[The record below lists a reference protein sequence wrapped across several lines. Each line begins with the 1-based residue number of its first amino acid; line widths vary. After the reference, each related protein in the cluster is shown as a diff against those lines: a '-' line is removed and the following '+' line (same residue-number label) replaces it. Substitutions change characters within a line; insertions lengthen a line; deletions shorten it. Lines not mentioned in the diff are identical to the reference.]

1 MKLRTISLYLIIS
14 LIFVPAAQARPLR
27 YHRPL
32 PARHYYRHRHH
43 LGNRYYR
50 YSGSDWA
57 IAGGT
62 GLLLGMLIANNNSY
76 NERVKT
82 AEKEAYEKK
91 LNDVQDFC
99 DNTVRT
105 EITNVTGLI
114 AKNGLANTTAYLK
127 THWNERGYSPILDD
141 RSTITV
147 LTVTGL
153 KEDVKLKYTFLKNLN
168 QLKVTTISSEYGV
181 SAEEKAS
188 YLEPTPISSFRKY
201 VGFDISENSRDSE
214 GRLLVGTIDSPSP
227 AQMANIK
234 NGDYIVKIDT
244 YDIKNLKVE
253 NIGAYVE
260 NRAKNNAILKITYSR
275 NGEHQTVALQ
285 L

>member
-1 MKLRTISLYLIIS
+1 MKLRTISLCLIIY
-14 LIFVPAAQARPLR
+14 LVFVPAAQARPPR

-32 PARHYYRHRHH
+32 PTRHYYRHHH
-43 LGNRYYR
+43 LGGRYYR

-62 GLLLGMLIANNNSY
+62 GLLIGMLIANSNSHY
-76 NERVKT
+76 ERVKT

-91 LNDVQDFC
+91 INDVQDLC
-99 DNTVRT
+99 KNIVRT

-127 THWNERGYSPILDD
+127 TYWSEQGYSPILDD
-141 RSTITV
+141 RSTISA

-153 KEDVKLKYTFLKNLN
+153 KEGVKLKYTFLKNLN
-168 QLKVTTISSEYGV
+168 QLKVTSVSSEYGV
-181 SAEEKAS
+181 SAEEEVS

-227 AQMANIK
+227 AQMANIR